1 MAAEVSGTG
10 TSIRAWVPE
19 ERELLATLGGMRV
32 DGKLHPLAVGQRGPW
47 KEEVIGSFQGV
58 Y

>member
-1 MAAEVSGTG
+1 MPG
-10 TSIRAWVPE
+10 VPE
-19 ERELLATLGGMRV
+19 ERELLATLGGMSMN
-32 DGKLHPLAVGQRGPW
+32 GKCHPFAVGERGPW